1 MTAVRRLPRLRRALA
16 AATVLALVPAVGG
29 ARPQVTLEDTLNL
42 SSSPGLASVHPGVAI
57 ATDAAANS
65 GTVHVVW
72 EEANPDFDQLS
83 GIKQRSRAFN
93 LTTGAW
99 KGDWTAA
106 DWIYPI
112 GQDPAIAARGTT
124 VVVTFVRTPYDAAD
138 PTVIQFS
145 TWDDGGRRWRD
156 PVVLWQPGVPEPD
169 AITAHCKQPDV
180 AIDALGRVWMT
191 WIDEAGGGRPYWALV
206 RDDPQ
211 SYGAILAMSDIV
223 ETERAQSPRIAT
235 GSEAGDP
242 VWSAFSKELPERSED
257 LVYRSMKLQ
266 GSDWAETTQLNDGAH
281 GRAPDLAVGSGGGV
295 CTAWQEQ
302 VDGGSGQPDIY
313 LDCNAPGRRG
323 INLSATANDRSVE
336 PSVVFGAPQVGAMV
350 AWREQPQ
357 PPDASINFKPADG
370 AAAPIAIEGG
380 KVASPIIA
388 THGGSVHAVWVKDD
402 DQGGQDVY
410 YGRFPSSATAP
421 TATPTASPTAPS
433 VSPTPTRTRP
443 GATATSTRRPT
454 PTGTREEPTP
464 TPNPSRTVTA
474 VPTLIR
480 VEGTVYLPY
489 GVKPRPTD

>member
-1 MTAVRRLPRLRRALA
+1 MNRAVAFATFRVRRALA
-16 AATVLALVPAVGG
+16 VLVAAALLPAVGG

-42 SSSPGLASVHPGVAI
+42 SDTPGLASIHPGVAI
-57 ATDAAANS
+57 ATDTAS
-65 GTVHVVW
+65 GIGTVHVVW
-72 EEANPDFDQLS
+72 EEANPDFDELS
-83 GIKQRSRAFN
+83 GIKQRSRRFSLA
-93 LTTGAW
+93 TGTW
-99 KGDWTAA
+99 QGDWTAA

-112 GQDPAIAARGTT
+112 GQDPAVAARGTS

-145 TWDDGGRRWRD
+145 TWDDAGRRWRD
-156 PVVLWQPGVPEPD
+156 PVVLWQPGIPEPD

-180 AIDALGRVWMT
+180 TIDALGRVWLT

-211 SYGAILAMSDIV
+211 SYGAVLAMSDIV
-223 ETERAQSPRIAT
+223 ETERAQSPRIAA

-257 LVYRSMKLQ
+257 LIYRSMKLQ

-281 GRAPDLAVGSGGGV
+281 GRAPDLAVGTGGGV

-323 INLSATANDRSVE
+323 INLSGTANDRSVE

-357 PPDASINFKPADG
+357 PPDASIHFKPADG
-370 AAAPIAIEGG
+370 AAQPIAIEGG
-380 KVASPIIA
+380 RVASPIIA
-388 THGGSVHAVWVKDD
+388 TYGRTVHAVWVKDD
-402 DQGGQDVY
+402 DVGGHDVY
-410 YGRFPSSATAP
+410 YGRFPSAAPATATAAPSATTP
-421 TATPTASPTAPS
+421 TATATRGTPS
-433 VSPTPTRTRP
+433 
-443 GATATSTRRPT
+443 ATSTRRPT

-464 TPNPSRTVTA
+464 TPNPSDTA
-474 VPTLIR
+474 TPFPTLDR
-480 VEGTVYLPY
+480 VEGTIYLPY
-489 GVKPRPTD
+489 AVKPRPPATP